1 MRALLVL
8 LYLAASALPIAW
20 LAVRAGDAWR
30 TVLGDSTWQHAYGLA
45 LLRAAL
51 AALAAAAL
59 AVPAAVAIAG
69 YRFSGR
75 RLAVRVF
82 ALARVVPTLL
92 LVAPGSGF
100 VAYLALCPEP
110 YRVPVAHLGC
120 NVPIAV
126 WIMTSALAR
135 TPQGV
140 VDLARGDGL
149 GLIGR
154 LRFVL
159 WPRLA
164 PALVLSCA
172 VSFAASWSEIA
183 LTEAL
188 GMVAEGALHTIPM
201 TAPLPERAVA
211 ALLALV
217 PGLVCGVLV
226 AWAASRDRRAAT

>member
-20 LAVRAGDAWR
+20 LAVRSGDAWR
-30 TVLGDSTWQHAYGLA
+30 TVLGDGTWQHAYGLA

-51 AALAAAAL
+51 AALGAAAL

-82 ALARVVPTLL
+82 ALARVVPALL

-110 YRVPVAHLGC
+110 YRIPVAHLGC

-126 WIMTSALAR
+126 WIMTRALAR

-172 VSFAASWSEIA
+172 VSFAASWSEVA
-183 LTEAL
+183 LAEAL
-188 GMVAEGALHTIPM
+188 GMVAEGAIHTIPM

-226 AWAASRDRRAAT
+226 AWAASRARRAAT